1 MTAVYDPAAIRVRDA
16 RGGAGMVSSG
26 SRYASEAGAQVLREG
41 GNAVD
46 AAVATSLALTVAATP
61 FSGVGGGGFML
72 VHMAGRGESLMIDY
86 RERAPAGA
94 PPDLFRLDP
103 GGAVMDEENHL
114 GAKAPAVPGTFA
126 GMDMALRKF
135 GTMTMAQVARRA
147 VAYGRDGFEI
157 TPFLDWVMARDEDLA
172 SAKFRRSEEAASI
185 WLKADGSTYR
195 TGETFRNAQLA
206 DAVEAVATRGI
217 GEFYEGQIARAA
229 ARLIEDEGGPM
240 RASDLA
246 SYRAILRTPV
256 QGEFAGLRFVT
267 SAPPSSGGIALHQ
280 LFRPLE
286 PMDLAST
293 GHNTVETI
301 DAMCGALGRVYEA
314 RDLLAD
320 PDFEPM
326 DTNRLT
332 SRAFLDDLAAGGAGP
347 GGSAGGEGSQTS
359 HFSTVDADGNAVAC
373 TESLEAF
380 FGCGLV
386 VPGTGIFL
394 NNTMGDFDPVPGRVN
409 SIEGGKRPRSAMSPI
424 IFLRDGRPV
433 LVAGS
438 AAGPRIITAV
448 AQVVLNV
455 LVHGMDIQEAIAAP
469 RFHHH
474 GGGEI
479 YVESRIGED
488 VLSGLRERGYEVVVQ
503 GDITFLFGGVHAV
516 AVGPDGAHGGADPRR
531 DGVAVAQ

>member
-1 MTAVYDPAAIRVRDA
+1 MTAVYDHTAIAVRDA
-16 RGGAGMVSSG
+16 RGGGGMVSSG
-26 SRYASEAGAQVLREG
+26 SRHASEAGAQVLREG

-46 AAVATSLALTVAATP
+46 AAVATSLALSVAATP

-94 PPDLFRLDP
+94 PPDLFRLGPD
-103 GGAVMDEENHL
+103 GGVLDDENHL
-114 GAKAPAVPGTFA
+114 SAKAPAVPGTFA

-157 TPFLDWVMARDEDLA
+157 TPFLDWVMRRDEDLA
-172 SAKFRRSEEAASI
+172 LAKFGRSEEAAGT
-185 WLKADGSTYR
+185 WLKGDGSTYR
-195 TGETFRNAQLA
+195 AGETFYNRQIA
-206 DAVEAVATRGI
+206 DAVEAVASGGI
-217 GEFYEGQIARAA
+217 GEFYEGPIAARAG
-229 ARLIEDEGGPM
+229 RLIEEQGGPM

-280 LFRPLE
+280 LLRMLE
-286 PMDLAST
+286 PLDLAST

-301 DAMCGALGRVYEA
+301 DAMCRALGPVYRA

-320 PDFEPM
+320 PDFEPI
-326 DTNRLT
+326 DISRLT
-332 SRAFLDDLAAGGAGP
+332 SEGFLEDVASGRSGV
-347 GGSAGGEGSQTS
+347 GGSAGGQGSQTS
-359 HFSTVDADGNAVAC
+359 HFSTVDASGNAVAC

-386 VPGTGIFL
+386 IPGTGIFL

-409 SIEGGKRPRSAMSPI
+409 SIEGRKRPRSAMSPI

-455 LVHGMDIQEAIAAP
+455 LVHGMDIQAAIEAP

-474 GGGEI
+474 GGREVYLEG
-479 YVESRIGED
+479 RMGED
-488 VLSGLRERGYEVVVQ
+488 VKAGLRGRGYEIVEQ
-503 GDITFLFGGVHAV
+503 GEISFLFGGVHAV
-516 AVGPDGAHGGADPRR
+516 SVGPDGVHGGADPRR
-531 DGVAVAQ
+531 DGVAVAE